1 MEAVVYIIVFIL
13 GSCIGSFLNVLVFRI
28 PKHEGFVKGRSHCMS
43 CGHELAW
50 YDMFPVFSYI
60 FLRGKCRYCGAKL
73 SKQYPLIEALNGI
86 LWCLVLEQY
95 GISMMG
101 ILTAA
106 LLSMLIVLSV
116 IDERTREIP
125 PGINIFILV
134 LGIARVVSEFVA
146 VAEDCH
152 NSYSFFYETILDE
165 YSPFDDFFSQTI
177 TIRQIIISHAL
188 GLVVVAGVLLLILLI
203 SGGAAIGGGDVKLMA
218 AAGLFLGLR
227 LTVVAF
233 FLGCIVGAVIH
244 LVRMAVFNA
253 GRDLA
258 MGPYLAVGIGFMAL
272 SGSDLL
278 RAYVSLLS

>member
-1 MEAVVYIIVFIL
+1 MEALIYIIVFII
-13 GSCIGSFLNVLVFRI
+13 GSCVGSFLNVLIFRI

-50 YDMFPVFSYI
+50 YDMWPVFSYI
-60 FLRGKCRYCGAKL
+60 FLRGRCRYCGAKL
-73 SKQYPLIEALNGI
+73 SKQYPVIEALNGL
-86 LWCLVLEQY
+86 LWCLVMEQY

-106 LLSMLIVLSV
+106 LLSALIVISV
-116 IDERTREIP
+116 IDGRTREIP
-125 PGINIFILV
+125 VGINILILI
-134 LGIARVVSEFVA
+134 LGIIRVISELFA
-146 VAEDCH
+146 VAEDCR

-165 YSPFDDFFSQTI
+165 YSPIDDIFSQTI
-177 TIRQIIISHAL
+177 TIKQILISHAL

-233 FLGCIVGAVIH
+233 FLGCIIGAVIH
-244 LVRMAVFNA
+244 LLRMAAFHA

-258 MGPYLAVGIGFMAL
+258 MAPYLSIGIGVMAL
-272 SGSDLL
+272 YGSDIL